1 MKNKFGFILLC
12 IIITTNI
19 ILYFFLPP
27 EVVTKRDF
35 NGNPT
40 STLTKGTHGTIAIKQ
55 SSSL

>member
-1 MKNKFGFILLC
+1 MLC
-12 IIITTNI
+12 SIITTNI

-27 EVVTKRDF
+27 EVVTKWDF

-40 STLTKGTHGTIAIKQ
+40 STLTKGTHETIAIKQ